1 LGIDWVLDI
10 GDWDLKVFEFGA
22 CLYFDA

>member
-22 CLYFDA
+22 CLLFDA